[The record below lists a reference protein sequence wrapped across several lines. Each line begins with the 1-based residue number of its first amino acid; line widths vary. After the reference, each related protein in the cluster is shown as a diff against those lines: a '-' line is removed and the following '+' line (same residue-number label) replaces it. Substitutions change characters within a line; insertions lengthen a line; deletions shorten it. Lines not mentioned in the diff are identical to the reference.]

1 MKICDVAVNIFAKP
15 YQTSLAILSLLRMC
29 GSHIRCLWL
38 QFEPA
43 GSRFD
48 TISPYTI
55 AWYLKEKKLVPLRVF
70 QPEIWFDCK
79 VAERSRFSEEAYRL
93 GLRFECALEQSD
105 AQFLYLLHNDVF
117 IQKDILGAMLQGIGK
132 AFAIGPIGQCWNCP
146 ASKEEVTMAALNRP
160 PCVPSLYTKFK
171 PSYKELVSL
180 YACSDSLRLFK
191 RSYADGLDPHFLTQ
205 PWPLPECRVNEW
217 SCLVNLE
224 MTRGHTIPFGD
235 ALPIG
240 CYEQCGTYTLDIGV
254 SWFRSMHAL
263 GFTAAHFPIDGW
275 MRHFGGTGNKSQ
287 LRYTQ
292 GEDRAKKLLSL
303 HFPEFIAWLGSH

>member
-132 AFAIGPIGQCWNCP
+132 AFAIGPIGQCWNGWSSGWNALRRKPGSTPRCRAEARLAAWEPPSTSSVRSLCP
-146 ASKEEVTMAALNRP
+146 A
-160 PCVPSLYTKFK
+160 
-171 PSYKELVSL
+171 
-180 YACSDSLRLFK
+180 
-191 RSYADGLDPHFLTQ
+191 
-205 PWPLPECRVNEW
+205 
-217 SCLVNLE
+217 
-224 MTRGHTIPFGD
+224 
-235 ALPIG
+235 
-240 CYEQCGTYTLDIGV
+240 
-254 SWFRSMHAL
+254 
-263 GFTAAHFPIDGW
+263 
-275 MRHFGGTGNKSQ
+275 GGSSA
-287 LRYTQ
+287 R
-292 GEDRAKKLLSL
+292 
-303 HFPEFIAWLGSH
+303 